1 MFTNNKVTINGEIVG
16 NPTFSHE
23 VFGERFFLLYVC
35 VARKS
40 SVADVIPV
48 LVSDRF
54 PFFDDLQDGVI
65 VDIRGNF
72 RSYNKCEGEKR
83 RLILAVLAQEISISD
98 VLVHENEI
106 TIEGYICK
114 LPNHRRTPRGREI
127 TDLLLAVN
135 RSYGNSDYIP
145 AICWGRNAAIW
156 KWHEVGDRV
165 KISGRIQ
172 SREYTKRIS
181 DEETEMRTAYE
192 VSVFSIEDM
201 EGKENENESKENHP
215 R

>member
-23 VFGERFFLLYVC
+23 IFGERFFLLYVRT
-35 VARKS
+35 VRKS
-40 SVADVIPV
+40 GVADVIPV

-54 PFFDDLQDGVI
+54 PFFDGLRDGVI

-106 TIEGYICK
+106 AIEGYICK
-114 LPNHRRTPRGREI
+114 SPNHRTTPRGREI
-127 TDLLLAVN
+127 TDLLLATN
-135 RSYGNSDYIP
+135 RTHGNSDYIP
-145 AICWGRNAAIW
+145 TICWGRNAAIAQW
-156 KWHEVGDRV
+156 YDVGDMVR
-165 KISGRIQ
+165 ISGRIQ

-181 DEETEMRTAYE
+181 DEETEIRTAYE
-192 VSVFSIEDM
+192 VSVFSIEYM
-201 EGKENENESKENHP
+201 EGKENERS
-215 R
+215 